1 MARSD
6 ISKIRILSKY
16 IYNNK
21 GLKIGLMGGS
31 FNPPHNGHLKIAKL
45 ALKNLNL
52 DEVWWLVS
60 TKNPLKTS
68 KGLMSLSKRVELT
81 KKIANHPKFTVLNIE
96 NNLKTKNSYDLLKKI
111 LPRLSNMKL
120 IWIMGSDN
128 LFNFSKWYKAKKI
141 SNLIPVAVFNR
152 TGSSLRS
159 INSKGAYV
167 LGKRINSSRLKLL
180 SISEPP
186 IWGYFHNVNINI
198 SSTIIRGSKE

>member
-6 ISKIRILSKY
+6 LSKIRILSKY

-60 TKNPLKTS
+60 TKNPLKSS
-68 KGLMSLSKRVELT
+68 KGLLSLSKRVELT
-81 KKIANHPKFTVLNIE
+81 KKIANHPKFKVLNIE

-141 SNLIPVAVFNR
+141 SNLIPFAVFNR
-152 TGSSLRS
+152 MGSPLRS

>member
-81 KKIANHPKFTVLNIE
+81 KKIANHPKFKVLNIE
-96 NNLKTKNSYDLLKKI
+96 NNLKTKNTYDLLKKI

-141 SNLIPVAVFNR
+141 SNLIPFAVFNR
-152 TGSSLRS
+152 RGSPLRS

-186 IWGYFHNVNINI
+186 IWGYFQNININI

>member
-1 MARSD
+1 MAKSD
-6 ISKIRILSKY
+6 LSNIRILSKY
-16 IYNNK
+16 IYNTK
-21 GLKIGLMGGS
+21 CLKIGLMGGS

-81 KKIANHPKFTVLNIE
+81 KKIANHPKFKVLNIE

-141 SNLIPVAVFNR
+141 SNLIPFAVFNR
-152 TGSSLRS
+152 RGSPLRS

>member
-68 KGLMSLSKRVELT
+68 KGLMPLSKRVELT
-81 KKIANHPKFTVLNIE
+81 KKIANHPKFQVLNIE

-128 LFNFSKWYKAKKI
+128 LFNFSKWYKAQKL
-141 SNLIPVAVFNR
+141 SNVIPVAVFNR
-152 TGSSLRS
+152 SGNSLRS

-180 SISEPP
+180 
-186 IWGYFHNVNINI
+186 
-198 SSTIIRGSKE
+198 

>member
-6 ISKIRILSKY
+6 LSKIKILSKY
-16 IYNNK
+16 IYNTK

-68 KGLMSLSKRVELT
+68 KGLMPLSKRVELT
-81 KKIANHPKFTVLNIE
+81 KKIANHPKFKVLNIE

-111 LPRLSNMKL
+111 
-120 IWIMGSDN
+120 
-128 LFNFSKWYKAKKI
+128 

-152 TGSSLRS
+152 RGTPLRS

-167 LGKRINSSRLKLL
+167 LGKRINSSRLKFL

>member
-6 ISKIRILSKY
+6 LSKIRILSKY

-60 TKNPLKTS
+60 TKNPLKTC

-81 KKIANHPKFTVLNIE
+81 KKIANHPKFKVLNIE

-128 LFNFSKWYKAKKI
+128 LFDFSKWYKAKKI
-141 SNLIPVAVFNR
+141 SNLIPFAVFNR
-152 TGSSLRS
+152 RGSPLRS

>member
-81 KKIANHPKFTVLNIE
+81 KKIANNPKFKVLNIE
-96 NNLKTKNSYDLLKKI
+96 NNLNTKNSYDLLKKI

-128 LFNFSKWYKAKKI
+128 LFNFSEWYKAKKI
-141 SNLIPVAVFNR
+141 SNLIPFAVFNR
-152 TGSSLRS
+152 SGSPLRS

>member
-60 TKNPLKTS
+60 TKTPLKTS
-68 KGLMSLSKRVELT
+68 KGLISLSKRVELT
-81 KKIANHPKFTVLNIE
+81 KKIANHPKFKVLNIE

-128 LFNFSKWYKAKKI
+128 LFNFSKWYKAQKF
-141 SNLIPVAVFNR
+141 SNVIPVAVFNR
-152 TGSSLRS
+152 SGNSLRS

>member
-6 ISKIRILSKY
+6 LSKIRILSKY

-68 KGLMSLSKRVELT
+68 KGQMSLSKRVELT
-81 KKIANHPKFTVLNIE
+81 KKIANHPKFKVLNIE

-141 SNLIPVAVFNR
+141 SNLIPFAVFNR
-152 TGSSLRS
+152 RGSPLRS

>member
-1 MARSD
+1 M
-6 ISKIRILSKY
+6 
-16 IYNNK
+16 
-21 GLKIGLMGGS
+21 
-31 FNPPHNGHLKIAKL
+31 P
-45 ALKNLNL
+45 
-52 DEVWWLVS
+52 
-60 TKNPLKTS
+60 
-68 KGLMSLSKRVELT
+68 LSKRVELT
-81 KKIANHPKFTVLNIE
+81 KKIANHPKFQVLNIE

-128 LFNFSKWYKAKKI
+128 LFNFSKWYKAQKL
-141 SNLIPVAVFNR
+141 SNVIPVAVFNR
-152 TGSSLRS
+152 SGNSLRS

-167 LGKRINSSRLKLL
+167 LGKRINSSRLKFL

>member
-6 ISKIRILSKY
+6 LSKIRILSKY

-68 KGLMSLSKRVELT
+68 KGLMPLSKRVELT
-81 KKIANHPKFTVLNIE
+81 KKIANHPKFKVLNIE

-128 LFNFSKWYKAKKI
+128 LFNFSKWYKAQKL
-141 SNLIPVAVFNR
+141 SNMIPVAVFNR
-152 TGSSLRS
+152 SGNSLRS

>member
-6 ISKIRILSKY
+6 LSKIRILSKY

-81 KKIANHPKFTVLNIE
+81 KKIANHPKFKVLNIE

-128 LFNFSKWYKAKKI
+128 LFNFSKWYKAQKL

-152 TGSSLRS
+152 SGNSLRS

>member
-6 ISKIRILSKY
+6 LSKIRILSKY

-68 KGLMSLSKRVELT
+68 KGLMSLSRRVELT
-81 KKIANHPKFTVLNIE
+81 KKIANHPKFKVLNIE

-152 TGSSLRS
+152 RGSPLRS

-167 LGKRINSSRLKLL
+167 LGKRINTSRLKLL

>member
-1 MARSD
+1 MAKSD
-6 ISKIRILSKY
+6 LSKIRILSKY
-16 IYNNK
+16 IYNTK
-21 GLKIGLMGGS
+21 CLKIGLMGGS

-68 KGLMSLSKRVELT
+68 NGLMPLSKRVELT
-81 KKIANHPKFTVLNIE
+81 KKIANHPKFKVLNIE

-152 TGSSLRS
+152 RGSPLRS
-159 INSKGAYV
+159 ISSKGAYV

>member
-6 ISKIRILSKY
+6 LSKIKILSKY

-21 GLKIGLMGGS
+21 GLKIGLIGGS

-68 KGLMSLSKRVELT
+68 KGQMSLSKRVELT
-81 KKIANHPKFTVLNIE
+81 KKIANHPKFKVLNIE
-96 NNLKTKNSYDLLKKI
+96 NNLKTKNSYVLLKKI

-141 SNLIPVAVFNR
+141 SNLIPFAVFNR
-152 TGSSLRS
+152 RGSPLRS

-198 SSTIIRGSKE
+198 SSTIIRRSKE

>member
-21 GLKIGLMGGS
+21 DLKIGLMGGS

-60 TKNPLKTS
+60 TKNPLKTY
-68 KGLMSLSKRVELT
+68 KGLMPLSKRVELT
-81 KKIANHPKFTVLNIE
+81 KKIANHPKFKVLNIE

-141 SNLIPVAVFNR
+141 SNLIPFAVFNR
-152 TGSSLRS
+152 RGSPLRS

>member
-6 ISKIRILSKY
+6 LSKIRILSKY

-68 KGLMSLSKRVELT
+68 KGLMSLSKRVKLT
-81 KKIANHPKFTVLNIE
+81 KKIANHPKFLVLNIE

-141 SNLIPVAVFNR
+141 SNLLPFAIFNR
-152 TGSSLRS
+152 RGSPLRS

>member
-6 ISKIRILSKY
+6 LSKIRILSKY

-81 KKIANHPKFTVLNIE
+81 KKIANHPKFKVLNIE

-141 SNLIPVAVFNR
+141 SNLIPVAVLNR
-152 TGSSLRS
+152 RGSPLRS

>member
-6 ISKIRILSKY
+6 LSKIRILSKY

-68 KGLMSLSKRVELT
+68 KGLMPLSKRVELT
-81 KKIANHPKFTVLNIE
+81 KKIANHPKFQVLNIE

-128 LFNFSKWYKAKKI
+128 LFNFSKWYKAQKL
-141 SNLIPVAVFNR
+141 SNVIPVAVFNR
-152 TGSSLRS
+152 SGNSLRS

>member
-68 KGLMSLSKRVELT
+68 KGLMSFSRRVELT
-81 KKIANHPKFTVLNIE
+81 KKIANHPKFKVLNIE

-141 SNLIPVAVFNR
+141 SNLIPFAVFNR
-152 TGSSLRS
+152 RGSPLRS

>member
-6 ISKIRILSKY
+6 LSKIRILSKY

-68 KGLMSLSKRVELT
+68 KGLLSLSKRVELT
-81 KKIANHPKFTVLNIE
+81 KKIANHPKFKVLNIE

-141 SNLIPVAVFNR
+141 SNLIPIAVFNR
-152 TGSSLRS
+152 RGSPLRS

>member
-45 ALKNLNL
+45 ALKNLSL
-52 DEVWWLVS
+52 DEMWWLVS
-60 TKNPLKTS
+60 PKNPLKS
-68 KGLMSLSKRVELT
+68 PNGLIPLSKRVELT
-81 KKIANHPKFTVLNIE
+81 KKIANHPKFKVLNIE

-152 TGSSLRS
+152 RGSPLRS

>member
-6 ISKIRILSKY
+6 LSKIRILSKY

-60 TKNPLKTS
+60 TKNPLKSS
-68 KGLMSLSKRVELT
+68 KVLMPLSKRVELT
-81 KKIANHPKFTVLNIE
+81 KKIANHPKFKVLNIE
-96 NNLKTKNSYDLLKKI
+96 NNLKIKNTYDLLKKI
-111 LPRLSNMKL
+111 LPRLSN
-120 IWIMGSDN
+120 
-128 LFNFSKWYKAKKI
+128 SKWYKAKKI
-141 SNLIPVAVFNR
+141 SNFIPVAVFNR
-152 TGSSLRS
+152 RGSPLRS

-167 LGKRINSSRLKLL
+167 LGKRINSSRLKFL

>member
-6 ISKIRILSKY
+6 LSKIRILSKY

-81 KKIANHPKFTVLNIE
+81 KKIANHPKFKVLNIE

-111 LPRLSNMKL
+111 LPRLSN
-120 IWIMGSDN
+120 
-128 LFNFSKWYKAKKI
+128 
-141 SNLIPVAVFNR
+141 
-152 TGSSLRS
+152 
-159 INSKGAYV
+159 
-167 LGKRINSSRLKLL
+167 
-180 SISEPP
+180 SET
-186 IWGYFHNVNINI
+186 NN
-198 SSTIIRGSKE
+198 E

>member
-6 ISKIRILSKY
+6 LSKIRILSKY

-31 FNPPHNGHLKIAKL
+31 FNPPHNGHLRIAKL

-81 KKIANHPKFTVLNIE
+81 KKIANHPKFKVLNIE

-141 SNLIPVAVFNR
+141 SNLIPFAVFNR
-152 TGSSLRS
+152 RGSPLRS

-167 LGKRINSSRLKLL
+167 LGKRINTSRLKLL

-198 SSTIIRGSKE
+198 SSTTIRGSKE

>member
-6 ISKIRILSKY
+6 LSKIRILSKY
-16 IYNNK
+16 IYNTK
-21 GLKIGLMGGS
+21 CLKIGLMGGS

-81 KKIANHPKFTVLNIE
+81 KKIANHPKFKVLNIE

-141 SNLIPVAVFNR
+141 SNLIPFAVFNR
-152 TGSSLRS
+152 RGSPLRS

>member
-68 KGLMSLSKRVELT
+68 KGLMPLSKRVELT
-81 KKIANHPKFTVLNIE
+81 KKIANHPKFKVLNIE

-128 LFNFSKWYKAKKI
+128 LFNFSKWYKAQKL
-141 SNLIPVAVFNR
+141 SNVIPVAVFNR
-152 TGSSLRS
+152 SGNSLRS

>member
-6 ISKIRILSKY
+6 LSKIRILSKY

-68 KGLMSLSKRVELT
+68 KGLMPISKRVELT
-81 KKIANHPKFTVLNIE
+81 KKIANHPKFKVLNIE

-128 LFNFSKWYKAKKI
+128 LFNFSKWYKAQKL

-152 TGSSLRS
+152 SGNSLRS

>member
-81 KKIANHPKFTVLNIE
+81 KKIANHPKFKVLNIE

-128 LFNFSKWYKAKKI
+128 LFNFSKWYKAQKL
-141 SNLIPVAVFNR
+141 SNVIPVAVFNR
-152 TGSSLRS
+152 SGNSLRS

>member
-6 ISKIRILSKY
+6 LSKIRILSKY

-60 TKNPLKTS
+60 PKNPLKTS

-81 KKIANHPKFTVLNIE
+81 KKIANHPKFKVLNIE

-141 SNLIPVAVFNR
+141 SNLIPFAVFNR
-152 TGSSLRS
+152 RGSPLRS

>member
-6 ISKIRILSKY
+6 LSKIRILSKY

-60 TKNPLKTS
+60 TKNPLKNS

-81 KKIANHPKFTVLNIE
+81 KKIANHPKFKVLNIE

-141 SNLIPVAVFNR
+141 SNLIPFAVFNR
-152 TGSSLRS
+152 RGSPLRS

>member
-6 ISKIRILSKY
+6 LSKIRILSKY

-68 KGLMSLSKRVELT
+68 KGLMPLSKRVELT
-81 KKIANHPKFTVLNIE
+81 KKIANHPKFKVLNIE

-111 LPRLSNMKL
+111 LPRLSKMKL

-152 TGSSLRS
+152 SGSPLRS

>member
-6 ISKIRILSKY
+6 LSKIRILSKY

-60 TKNPLKTS
+60 TKNPLKPS
-68 KGLMSLSKRVELT
+68 SGLIPFSKRVELT
-81 KKIANHPKFTVLNIE
+81 KKIANHPKFKVLNIE

-141 SNLIPVAVFNR
+141 SNLIPFAVFNR
-152 TGSSLRS
+152 RGSPLRS

>member
-6 ISKIRILSKY
+6 LSKIRILSKY

-68 KGLMSLSKRVELT
+68 KGLMLLSKRVELT
-81 KKIANHPKFTVLNIE
+81 KKIANHPKFKVLNIE

-141 SNLIPVAVFNR
+141 SNLIPFAVFNR
-152 TGSSLRS
+152 RGSPLRS